1 MLASGKQRSIR
12 NMTSRGSVNW
22 FFELRFLNPKFWSFP
37 IPGNSAGGLFG
48 MVKTWPF
55 KRLLVTSICIK
66 LSSCPEQFAE
76 KTLCYTKA
84 MMLHKRR
91 IAFRMPPKR
100 TSAHLPWSGWRLVHG
115 PLTGRLCQKSRANNV
130 TDWPWPGEQSCH
142 CSRAPAGDSQSCGR
156 SCGPERCPHIEQPP
170 WQGPQF
176 FSFRRGVPDECQL
189 DPEDARH
196 SWSYVD
202 LLRQWRAKGKSRKGK
217 TIENPLVE
225 ACTCRGQTAK
235 LFTEVRKLLQKAV
248 AKAEDVIH
256 VQAFDVHREKQ
267 QAVEDDPSLVSFCVF
282 FVFFCVFF
290 VSSWCLFVSFLCLCV
305 SFFVSFCI
313 FFLSFY
319 GLILFSIMFH
329 IYLGEDTQSLT
340 CFVLKDWLSHHL
352 AIMNDYTGF
361 CLKTPFALNF
371 ILSREPGFYRGFKFI
386 GISRFKDKLQYFNM
400 QNSTP
405 PDPFL
410 CPNEWHIPRTNH
422 IWPGRWDWDLQ
433 NFYPRKGVWILR
445 LQRYVVVYHN
455 NMLSYNKVSP
465 QK

>member
-1 MLASGKQRSIR
+1 
-12 NMTSRGSVNW
+12 
-22 FFELRFLNPKFWSFP
+22 
-37 IPGNSAGGLFG
+37 

-76 KTLCYTKA
+76 KTLCYTKV
-84 MMLHKRR
+84 MMRHKRR

-100 TSAHLPWSGWRLVHG
+100 PSAHLPWSGWRLVHG
-115 PLTGRLCQKSRANNV
+115 PLNEETLPEIARQQRHRLAV
-130 TDWPWPGEQSCH
+130 
-142 CSRAPAGDSQSCGR
+142 AGR

-235 LFTEVRKLLQKAV
+235 LFTEVGKLLQKAV

-267 QAVEDDPSLVSFCVF
+267 QAVEDDPSLVSFLCFFCVF
-282 FVFFCVFF
+282 LCLFCVFLVSFCVFF
-290 VSSWCLFVSFLCLCV
+290 VSFFVPFLCLCV
-305 SFFVSFCI
+305 FLYLFGVFLWFDFFQSCSTF
-313 FFLSFY
+313 
-319 GLILFSIMFH
+319 
-329 IYLGEDTQSLT
+329 YLGKIPK
-340 CFVLKDWLSHHL
+340 VWLVFFERL
-352 AIMNDYTGF
+352 A
-361 CLKTPFALNF
+361 
-371 ILSREPGFYRGFKFI
+371 E
-386 GISRFKDKLQYFNM
+386 
-400 QNSTP
+400 TP
-405 PDPFL
+405 PSY
-410 CPNEWHIPRTNH
+410 NEWLYRLLP
-422 IWPGRWDWDLQ
+422 Q
-433 NFYPRKGVWILR
+433 NAIRPEFHLITGTRILPWIYWNFQVQRQTPIFQYAKFYPSG
-445 LQRYVVVYHN
+445 
-455 NMLSYNKVSP
+455 SVSMS
-465 QK
+465 